1 VGGGRARPGLPGLR
15 DDLNRANALVRFAFL
30 RNMARIDSP
39 DAQIARVLSHPL
51 RPRILQ
57 ILTDRGEASPNE
69 IAAELNVPLG
79 TLSYHTRLLRDA
91 GWIELVREVPRR
103 GAVEHFYRAVV
114 RPEIDDAHWERL
126 PLGARRR
133 LASMT
138 VGELLQSAAAAA
150 TAGGFDI
157 AGVHVDRVPLELDEQ
172 GWEELSA
179 LLVETLEEARR
190 IQERSYER
198 RSSRVWAAVQHSE
211 LAILHFA
218 TADDV

>member
-1 VGGGRARPGLPGLR
+1 
-15 DDLNRANALVRFAFL
+15 
-30 RNMARIDSP
+30 MARIDSP

-69 IAAELNVPLG
+69 IAAELGVPLG

-126 PLGARRR
+126 PVGVRRR

-138 VGELLQSAAAAA
+138 VGQVLRSAA
-150 TAGGFDI
+150 TAATTGGFDLSG
-157 AGVHVDRVPLELDEQ
+157 AHVDRVPLELDEQ
-172 GWEELSA
+172 GVKELSDVLA
-179 LLVETLEEARR
+179 TTLEEALR
-190 IQERSYER
+190 IQQQATER
-198 RSSRVWAAVQHSE
+198 RAAEPAATRSSV
-211 LAILHFA
+211 LAILHFD
-218 TADDV
+218 TPDDG